1 MNKKQ
6 QLPAGWEN
14 QMSSFFS
21 DLFKMFALLNKSCKN
36 NPVYEQTKK
45 LFKQLYIISREGKGS
60 VKDSKKRA
68 ELFKKLVGS
77 LHNFFSAVSK
87 VQDFTKGSEGKP
99 SDEEIARRRAAKEK
113 GRQRQD
119 KAGETKKNVKP
130 ELAHHDRGNNV
141 IKEEIKRIRQLM
153 K

>member
-1 MNKKQ
+1 
-6 QLPAGWEN
+6 
-14 QMSSFFS
+14 MSSFFS

-77 LHNFFSAVSK
+77 LHNFFSAMGKSQNFV
-87 VQDFTKGSEGKP
+87 KGKEGKP
-99 SDEEIARRRAAKEK
+99 SDEEIENRRASKER

-119 KAGETKKNVKP
+119 KAGEGKKDVKP
-130 ELAHHDRGNNV
+130 ELAHYDRGDNLV
-141 IKEEIKRIRQLM
+141 SEELKRIKQLM